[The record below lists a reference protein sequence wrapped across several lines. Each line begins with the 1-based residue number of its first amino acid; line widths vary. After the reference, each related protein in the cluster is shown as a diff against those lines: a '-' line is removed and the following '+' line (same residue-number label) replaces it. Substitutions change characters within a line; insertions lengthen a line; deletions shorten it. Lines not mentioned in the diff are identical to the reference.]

1 MFNSSTFYRTARLGA
16 AALAL
21 FAGGC
26 ATPFESETGEEL
38 RRSVLDSI
46 RGEMAD
52 TTARELRADV
62 EPIDL
67 PQERLDQ
74 LNTMA
79 GPTSYSSEDLPEM
92 GSDLT
97 GNAPAGTRISLSDAV
112 NAAVRYNLRLRD
124 VSFSPALS
132 AEQLVQAESVFD
144 WVFFADAR
152 WSALDEPQIGTSFGS
167 GRANV
172 RDDLAFSAGFRK
184 QLTTGGELTFS
195 QSETYS
201 DISSPGVTFVPDPS
215 HAVGFSARID
225 QPLLRGF
232 GREVTLAEVRLA
244 ENAERIAV
252 QQLRDQLITTVTETE
267 RAYWNLQAAY
277 RTLLV
282 RQRLLARGED
292 VRRRI
297 EARIDLDATPAA
309 VFDARS
315 QVEFRRAAMIRATN
329 DLRQA
334 SDALKVLINDPAYP
348 IESEVL
354 LLPADA
360 PMISPVTLS
369 YFDAVTTAL
378 ERRPEIEQAILTIN
392 DASIRVAVA
401 DNGRMPALNLAA
413 QANFDGL
420 AENLGD
426 ALDDQFGGD
435 FASYIVSLTFEQAIG
450 NRGPDAFF
458 RQRQIER
465 LRAMNTYRVA
475 VQTVLLEVKTALRN
489 LETNY
494 QLIEQTKI
502 ARLAATENLRT
513 LEVQG
518 ETIRGF
524 TPEFLDLQFTR
535 QRALAEAELEE
546 IRALTDYNIGLAE
559 YYAAT
564 GAALARRGLRVAPP
578 TSDELLNP
586 LGSGER

>member
-1 MFNSSTFYRTARLGA
+1 MLP
-16 AALAL
+16 LL
-21 FAGGC
+21 AGGC
-26 ATPFESETGEEL
+26 ATPFESETGDSL

-46 RGEMAD
+46 REEMVE
-52 TTARELRADV
+52 TAPRELRADV

-67 PQERLDQ
+67 PEERLDK

-79 GPTSYSSEDLPEM
+79 GPNSYSEEDLPEM
-92 GSDLT
+92 GLDLT
-97 GNAPAGTRISLSDAV
+97 GNIPEGVRISLSDAV
-112 NAAVRYNLRLRD
+112 NAAVKHNLRLKD

-132 AEQLVQAESVFD
+132 AEQLAQAESVFD

-152 WSALDEPQIGTSFGS
+152 WSALDEPQVGTSFGS

-201 DISSPGVTFVPDPS
+201 DISSPGVSFVPDPS
-215 HAVGFSARID
+215 NTVGFSARID

-244 ENAERIAV
+244 ENAERVAV
-252 QQLRDQLITTVTETE
+252 QQLRDQLISTVTDTE
-267 RAYWNLQAAY
+267 RAYWELEAAY
-277 RTLLV
+277 RTLQV
-282 RQRLLARGED
+282 QQRLLARGED

-315 QVEFRRAAMIRATN
+315 QVEFRRAAMIRAMN
-329 DLRQA
+329 NLRQA
-334 SDALKVLINDPAYP
+334 SDALKILMNDPAYP

-354 LLPADA
+354 LFPADA
-360 PMISPVTLS
+360 PTVSPVSLS

-392 DASIRVAVA
+392 DAAIRVAVA

-426 ALDDQFGGD
+426 ALDDEFGGD

-450 NRGPDAFF
+450 NRGPEAFY
-458 RQRQIER
+458 RQRQLER
-465 LRAMNTYRVA
+465 LRAMNTYRLA

-535 QRALAEAELEE
+535 QRALADAELEE
-546 IRALTDYNIGLAE
+546 IRALADYNIGLAE
-559 YYAAT
+559 YYAST
-564 GAALARRGLRVAPP
+564 GATLARRGLRVAPP
-578 TSDELLNP
+578 TSEQFLNP
-586 LGSGER
+586 SGAGAP